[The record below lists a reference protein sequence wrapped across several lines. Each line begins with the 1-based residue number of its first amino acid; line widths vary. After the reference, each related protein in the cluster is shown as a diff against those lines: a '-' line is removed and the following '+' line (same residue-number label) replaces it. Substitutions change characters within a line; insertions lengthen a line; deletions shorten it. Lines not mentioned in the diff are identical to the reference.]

1 MVQFGLLSRASLF
14 CAARDLG
21 EPREPLLACPEQAK
35 RVEGRFLRQIN
46 ARLARFLSQTAPLPK
61 MRAVCGNR
69 GCLLLLGCFLL
80 SSAWAQSRRE
90 PLNPVEIDQLRDA
103 AQEPAARLKL
113 FIEFA
118 RARLTALEQ
127 ARADPKVTDRAQQTH
142 DKLQNF
148 LDVYDELNDN
158 IDTFVERKADL
169 RKPLKAVIEAD
180 AEFGAKLRALK
191 SSLAASPSEAQKDE
205 FLLNNAI
212 DAVDGGAQDHRQLLA
227 QQEEA
232 AKHRKK

>member
-1 MVQFGLLSRASLF
+1 MRSLCTFLL
-14 CAARDLG
+14 C
-21 EPREPLLACPEQAK
+21 
-35 RVEGRFLRQIN
+35 
-46 ARLARFLSQTAPLPK
+46 
-61 MRAVCGNR
+61 
-69 GCLLLLGCFLL
+69 CFLL
-80 SSAWAQSRRE
+80 NASAQSRRE

-103 AQEPAARLKL
+103 AQDPAARIKL

-118 RARLTALEQ
+118 RARLTAVEQ
-127 ARADPKVTDRAQQTH
+127 TRTDPKVSDRAQQTH

-169 RKPLKAVIEAD
+169 RKPLKSVIEAD
-180 AEFGAKLRALK
+180 TEFGAKLRALR
-191 SSLAASPSEAQKDE
+191 SSVEASAGEAQKDE
-205 FLLNNAI
+205 FLLNNAV
-212 DAVDGGAQDHRQLLA
+212 DAVDTGAQDHRQLLA